1 MAEKKHDILTRSYLV
16 FAGFILFALVI
27 IGKVSYLQFV
37 QGDYWKSKADSLT
50 LDYKNIDPVRGNI
63 YASDGSLLATSIPR
77 YRVHLDM
84 GAPAM
89 QSDLFNEKVDSLSF
103 CLAELFG
110 DTVPAYY
117 KRILREARR
126 KPERYFLLHR
136 NISYKQQK
144 ALKTFPILRL
154 GKNKGGLILEQMSRR
169 ELPFKILAARTIGYK
184 VDSVRGKSA
193 GIEKAFDTDLRGVKG
208 KRLMQRIAGGVWKPV
223 NSENEIEPRD
233 GSDVITTIDLNLQDV
248 AENALMEAL
257 VAHKAS
263 MGCVVLMEVA
273 TGHVKAIANLR
284 KDKKKDQY
292 NEDLNL
298 AILQATEPGS
308 TFKLPT
314 MMAAIE
320 DGLLDIEDSVNTQ
333 GGSIALAGG
342 KIIHDSKDGGYGRIT
357 AKKSFAHSSNV
368 GTIRIA
374 QRAYS
379 KDPQKFLDRLNAMH
393 VYTPLGLQIPGEPTI
408 APRRTDDRLWSALSL
423 PMLSIGYE
431 TRLTPMQIL
440 TFYNAVAN
448 GGKMVRPLF
457 VKEVRSKGQIV
468 RSYGTEVIAERICSD
483 RTIAKAKE
491 LLEEVVE
498 SGTANQIKHNQYG
511 IAGKTGTAV
520 MHQGDSGYTAAGKK
534 YQASFC
540 GYFPTDKPRYSC
552 IVVVYAPSNNAYY
565 AASVACPVFKEIA
578 DKVYALDTEM
588 HKPLK
593 ELPDSIMLATPVVK
607 PGRSASASRATRMLG
622 VDSPAS
628 QGDWIGRDQNTPVI
642 KQGSVPDV
650 AGMGLRDAIY
660 LLEQYGLQVRPIGR
674 GAVRRQSIKPGTPVL
689 KGSLIT
695 IELG

>member
-27 IGKVSYLQFV
+27 LGRVTQLQMIE
-37 QGDYWKSKADSLT
+37 GEYWKSKADSLT
-50 LDYKNIDPVRGNI
+50 LKYNNINPVRGNI
-63 YASDGSLLATSIPR
+63 YAADGSLLATSIPR
-77 YRVHLDM
+77 YIVHLDM

-89 QSDLFNEKVDSLSF
+89 QSDLFKEKVDSLSKG
-103 CLAELFG
+103 LSSLFK
-110 DTVPAYY
+110 DQSAAYY
-117 KRILREARR
+117 KQLLWQKRR
-126 KPERYFLLHR
+126 NRERYFLLKR
-136 NISYKQQK
+136 NISYQEQK
-144 ALKTFPILRL
+144 ALKTFPIFRL

-169 ELPFKILAARTIGYK
+169 ELPFKLLAARTIGYK
-184 VDSVRGKSA
+184 VDNADVKSV
-193 GIEKAFDTDLRGVKG
+193 GIERAFDSDLRGTKG

-257 VAHKAS
+257 VAHNAR
-263 MGCVVLMEVA
+263 MGCAVLMEVA

-284 KDKKKDQY
+284 KGKEEGKYD
-292 NEDLNL
+292 EDLNL

-308 TFKLPT
+308 TFKLAT

-320 DGLLDIEDSVNTQ
+320 DGLFDVEDSVDTH
-333 GGSIALAGG
+333 GGVVTLAGG
-342 KIIHDSKDGGYGRIT
+342 KQIRDSHDGGYGRIT

-379 KDPQKFLDRLNAMH
+379 KDPKRFLERLNAMH
-393 VYTPLGLQIPGEPTI
+393 VYSPLGLQIPGEPNI
-408 APRRTDDRLWSALSL
+408 APRRTDDKLWSAVSL

-431 TRLTPMQIL
+431 TRLTPLQIL

-457 VKEVRSKGQIV
+457 VKEVRNKGQLI
-468 RSYGTEVIAERICSD
+468 RSYGTEVIAEKICSD

-491 LLEEVVE
+491 LLVEVVE
-498 SGTANQIKHNQYG
+498 SGTAKHIKHNQYG

-520 MHQGDSGYTAAGKK
+520 MHQGDSGYTSAGKK

-540 GYFPTDKPRYSC
+540 GYFPADKPRYSC
-552 IVVVYAPSNNAYY
+552 IVVIYAPSNNAYY
-565 AASVACPVFKEIA
+565 AASVACPVFKNIA

-588 HKPLK
+588 HKPLP
-593 ELPDSIMLATPVVK
+593 ELPDTVLLVGPVLK
-607 PGRSASASRATRMLG
+607 PGRTSTAALSTRMLG
-622 VDSPAS
+622 MGVPAVE
-628 QGDWIGRDQNTPVI
+628 GEWLGRESRNAKP
-642 KQGSVPDV
+642 GSVPDV

-660 LLEQYGLQVRPIGR
+660 LLEQSGLQVKPIGR
-674 GAVRRQSIKPGTPVL
+674 GAVRRQSLKPGTPVL

>member
-1 MAEKKHDILTRSYLV
+1 MAEKKHDILKRTYLV

-27 IGKVSYLQFV
+27 LGKVAHLQFAEGE
-37 QGDYWKSKADSLT
+37 QWKSKADSLT
-50 LDYKNIDPVRGNI
+50 LAYKNISPVRGNI

-89 QSDLFNEKVDSLSF
+89 QSDLFKEKVDSLSK
-103 CLAELFG
+103 CLSDLFN
-110 DTVPAYY
+110 DQSASDY
-117 KRILREARR
+117 KRMLWEKR
-126 KPERYFLLHR
+126 KNRERYFLLKR
-136 NISYKQQK
+136 SISHKEQK
-144 ALKTFPILRL
+144 ALKTFPIFRL

-184 VDSVRGKSA
+184 VDNAEVKSV
-193 GIEKAFDTDLRGVKG
+193 GIERAFDSDLRGTKG

-248 AENALMEAL
+248 AEHALMDAL
-257 VAHKAS
+257 ISHNAR
-263 MGCVVLMEVA
+263 MGCAVLMEVA
-273 TGHVKAIANLR
+273 TGHIKAIANLR
-284 KDKKKDQY
+284 KGKEEGKYD
-292 NEDLNL
+292 EDLNL

-308 TFKLPT
+308 TFKLAT

-320 DGLLDIEDSVNTQ
+320 DGLLDIGDSVDTQ
-333 GGSIALAGG
+333 GGVIRLAGG
-342 KIIHDSKDGGYGRIT
+342 KPIHDSHDGGYGRIT
-357 AKKSFAHSSNV
+357 AKTSFAHSSNV
-368 GTIRIA
+368 GTIKIA

-379 KDPQKFLDRLNAMH
+379 KDPKRFLDRLNAMH
-393 VYTPLGLQIPGEPTI
+393 VFAPLNLQIPGEPKI
-408 APRRTDDRLWSALSL
+408 SPRRTDDKLWSALSL
-423 PMLSIGYE
+423 PMLSMGYE
-431 TRLTPMQIL
+431 TRLTPLQIL

-457 VKEVRSKGQIV
+457 VKEIRNKGQLV
-468 RSYGTEVIAERICSD
+468 RSYETELIAERICSEQTLVQA
-483 RTIAKAKE
+483 RE
-491 LLEEVVE
+491 MLEEVVE
-498 SGTANQIKHNQYG
+498 SGTAKHIKHSQYG

-520 MHQGDSGYTAAGKK
+520 IHQGDSGYTAAGKK

-540 GYFPTDKPRYSC
+540 GYFPSDNPRYSC
-552 IVVVYAPSNNAYY
+552 IVVIYAPSNKSYY

-588 HKPLK
+588 HKPL
-593 ELPDSIMLATPVVK
+593 EARPDSILLAGPNLK
-607 PGRSASASRATRMLG
+607 PGRSAPAARVAGMLG
-622 VDSPAS
+622 FSSPSNAHEWTGEYA
-628 QGDWIGRDQNTPVI
+628 QKQT
-642 KQGSVPDV
+642 KQGQVPDV

-660 LLEQYGLQVRPIGR
+660 LLEKHGLQVKPLGR
-674 GAVRRQSIKPGTPVL
+674 GAVRRQSIKPGTPVQ